1 LANGNYLG
9 KPAKATCLSLNN
21 TAMALRLKRKNRSR
35 ASAFTILEAVFA
47 LAIAALAGSVLL
59 LGTTTSLE
67 TTKNDLYGA
76 VALGMAQQL
85 MDEISGCIYFES
97 GGNPYSTVL
106 GPDSGETTSG
116 TRLSYDDSDDFNG
129 LRCKP
134 PKDYNGIVLGKDDG
148 AGGQRNSLF
157 QAPSGMMNNWQ
168 QEVDV
173 YYVSGT
179 DLSTRLGMGQTS
191 DYRVVE
197 VRITYADPALGT
209 RPLATLKRVLSYAP
223 PMQ

>member
-1 LANGNYLG
+1 M
-9 KPAKATCLSLNN
+9 T
-21 TAMALRLKRKNRSR
+21 LRLKSKRRSS
-35 ASAFTILEAVFA
+35 AAAFTIVEAVFA

-59 LGTTTSLE
+59 LGTATSLQ

-85 MDEISGCIYFES
+85 MDEITGCMYFEPGS
-97 GGNPYSTVL
+97 DPYSTSL
-106 GPDSGETTSG
+106 GPGGGETTGG
-116 TRLSYDDSDDFNG
+116 TRQSYDDSDDFNG

-134 PKDYNGIVLGKDDG
+134 PKDYYGIVLGKDDG
-148 AGGQRNSLF
+148 AGGQRNPLF
-157 QAPSGMMNNWQ
+157 QAPSGLLDAWQ
-168 QEVDV
+168 QEADV
-173 YYVSGT
+173 YYVSG
-179 DLSTRLGMGQTS
+179 SNFNTRLAAGVTS

-197 VRITYADPALGT
+197 VRITYADPVLGT